1 MIASLGRWMVFPG
14 VVLAVLAAAGEA
26 QAGLI
31 VSVQVDGAG
40 MSAAERQGDGSRA
53 ERAGSAGDHL
63 LDLSGG
69 ALPTS
74 SGSSSSTISTTA
86 GSSAVLPQMCGLPSP
101 ASFAGLC
108 EERALRLPASPLFD
122 HLRPPRA

>member
-1 MIASLGRWMVFPG
+1 MLPALVA
-14 VVLAVLAAAGEA
+14 VVLAVAAQA

-31 VSVQVDGAG
+31 VSVQVDGAA
-40 MSAAERQGDGSRA
+40 MSAAQGQGDSSRA
-53 ERAGSAGDHL
+53 ERTGSADDHL

-74 SGSSSSTISTTA
+74 SGSSSSTTSTTA
-86 GSSAVLPQMCGLPSP
+86 GASAVLPQMCGLPSP
-101 ASFAGLC
+101 AIFAGLC